1 MEFSETTKK
10 LCTAY
15 KFTPQDIALCYAL
28 AAGAHPV
35 DTFKVTHKI
44 SDHCTSEHVTKLF
57 NDWKVNHPGAAVLIN
72 RVKLQRSP
80 RPTKEEIKQVEQN
93 TIEEERKGKESNSE
107 LKTRAGII
115 DALINNVQK
124 VSGRDAVSGLQ
135 TLAKLQGLDK
145 PEEKEGDDKRVF
157 YLPYVSNCRNCR
169 LMQLFR
175 AMPAGDPEK

>member
-44 SDHCTSEHVTKLF
+44 SDHCTAEHTAKLF
-57 NDWKVNHPGAAVLIN
+57 NDWKLQHPGAAVLIN
-72 RVKLQRSP
+72 RIKLNRSP

-93 TIEEERKGKESNSE
+93 KIDDERKGKESNSE

-157 YLPYVSNCRNCR
+157 YLPYVSNCRNCK

-175 AMPAGDPEK
+175 AMPAGDPVK

>member
-15 KFTPQDIALCYAL
+15 KFTPQDIMLCYAL
-28 AAGAHPV
+28 AAGAPAV
-35 DTFKVTHKI
+35 DAYKVIFKV
-44 SDHCTSEHVTKLF
+44 SDHCTAEHTAKLF
-57 NDWKVNHPGAAVLIN
+57 NDWKIQHPGAAVLIN
-72 RVKLQRSP
+72 RIKLNRSP
-80 RPTKEEIKQVEQN
+80 RPTKEELKTVEDQ
-93 TIEEERKGKESNSE
+93 TQQDKEETKERNEE

>member
-35 DTFKVTHKI
+35 DTFKITHKI

-72 RVKLQRSP
+72 RIKLNRSP
-80 RPTKEEIKQVEQN
+80 RPTKEELKTVEEQTKIN
-93 TIEEERKGKESNSE
+93 DEGGKERNEE

-145 PEEKEGDDKRVF
+145 PEEKEGDDRRIF

-169 LMQLFR
+169 LMQIFR
-175 AMPAGDPEK
+175 AMPVGDPEK

>member
-1 MEFSETTKK
+1 MEFSEITKK

-15 KFTPQDIALCYAL
+15 NFTPQDIALCYAL

-35 DTFKVTHKI
+35 DTFKITHKI
-44 SDHCTSEHVTKLF
+44 SDHCTAEHTAKLF
-57 NDWKVNHPGAAVLIN
+57 NDWKLQHPGAAVLIN
-72 RVKLQRSP
+72 RIKLNRSP
-80 RPTKEEIKQVEQN
+80 RPTKEELKTVEDQ
-93 TIEEERKGKESNSE
+93 TQQDKEGTKERNEE

-175 AMPAGDPEK
+175 AMPGGDPVK